1 MPDITTKP
9 EAQSTEDS
17 VIPAATPVPT
27 ITPIQPASPQVPPS
41 LPGEPMKAPTV
52 GADVVSGMTGGAA
65 IPSVTAAT
73 GEKKK
78 LMIVEDE
85 QDARTMFTD
94 LLESE
99 GYDVSSAVDGIDA
112 LAKAAAEKFDLILLD
127 IVMPNMDGVE
137 VLQKIKS
144 DPAKYGT
151 PIVVMLTNISGD
163 AAVEKAMELG
173 AAGYKLKI
181 GTEPDALLKDV
192 RDFLAGKVQNVE
204 TEPVSPS
211 FT

>member
-1 MPDITTKP
+1 MAENTN
-9 EAQSTEDS
+9 
-17 VIPAATPVPT
+17 TPVPE
-27 ITPIQPASPQVPPS
+27 ITPITPAQPTQVPPS
-41 LPGEPMKAPTV
+41 LPAEPITAAPTV
-52 GADVVSGMTGGAA
+52 DPALVSGASGGAA
-65 IPSVTAAT
+65 VPAAPVAAA
-73 GEKKK
+73 GAKKK
-78 LMIVEDE
+78 IMIVEDE
-85 QDARTMFTD
+85 QDARTTFTD

-137 VLQKIKS
+137 VLQKIKTE
-144 DPAKYGT
+144 PAKYGT
-151 PIVVMLTNISGD
+151 PVVVMLTNISGD
-163 AAVEKAMELG
+163 AAVEKAMEIG

-181 GTEPDALLKDV
+181 GTEPDVLIKDV
-192 RDFLAGKVQNVE
+192 KDFLAGKVQNVE